1 MDMAN
6 KPAATILLVD
16 DEPGILAALEFL
28 VQKAGYRTLIASNGE
43 QGLALAQAHRPDVV
57 VLDVMM
63 PGMDGFQVAKRIRAN
78 PDLEDCRII
87 FLTAKGATRDRFEG
101 YDSGAEV
108 YLTKPFDN
116 DELLRTLEELIAFG

>member
-1 MDMAN
+1 MAN

-28 VQKAGYRTLIASNGE
+28 AQKAGYRTLTAVNGE
-43 QGLALAQAHRPDVV
+43 QGLALAEAHHPDVI

-63 PGMDGFQVAKRIRAN
+63 PGLDGFQTAKRIRAN
-78 PDLEDCRII
+78 PDLEDCRIV
-87 FLTAKGATRDRFEG
+87 FLTAKSTTHDRFEG

-108 YLTKPFDN
+108 YITKPFDN
-116 DELLRTLEELIAFG
+116 DDFLRTLEELIAFG